1 MKVKDLVC
9 GMEVDPE
16 ECKNNLRHV
25 ILNGKVYYFCSPF
38 CTAAF
43 LEDPSKYTEENK
55 KNNKDDNER
64 FKSSD

>member
-1 MKVKDLVC
+1 MIFSV
-9 GMEVDPE
+9 
-16 ECKNNLRHV
+16 
-25 ILNGKVYYFCSPF
+25 CSPF